1 MLRYSLTSRSW
12 IRRVCFPE
20 RSSVSQEGTYSFYYV
35 VLQYIDCISYLNL
48 YYLSLNRYDFARVCR
63 WFAERSDLI
72 LLLFDSYKLDISD
85 EFKGVIEELHSHDDK
100 VHCVLNKADQLDSE
114 SLMRVYGA
122 LLWSM
127 GKIFRGAEVTRVYV
141 GSFHDKPL
149 LRPEYKTLF
158 DRDRHALMEHLK
170 ELPNMCSMRKVNEMV
185 KRIRLNIV
193 NVCLV
198 GAIKAR
204 MPWFIG
210 KEAAQKKI
218 LDSLGEIYAHV
229 QHEYNLS
236 PGDFPPMEDFR
247 NSLKLQDFST
257 FPSMDRQVVQE
268 LKNMLDMSIPQI
280 LRGIAG
286 VTKSQFAKGGEDD
299 EDEDEEPI
307 AVLKSL
313 KVSSV
318 KQKKTAAK
326 EVAIAPK
333 TKSSAG
339 NGALTVLAIIIIF
352 IALAIGIAKTRPEYL
367 ELARLWLRA
376 QGIQI

>member
-1 MLRYSLTSRSW
+1 MHL
-12 IRRVCFPE
+12 I
-20 RSSVSQEGTYSFYYV
+20 
-35 VLQYIDCISYLNL
+35 
-48 YYLSLNRYDFARVCR
+48 RYDFARVCR

-149 LRPEYKTLF
+149 LRPEYKNLF

-218 LDSLGEIYAHV
+218 LGSLGEIYAHV

-236 PGDFPPMEDFR
+236 PGDFPPIEDFR

-268 LKNMLDMSIPQI
+268 LKNMLDQSIPQI

-286 VTKSQFAKGGEDD
+286 VSKSQFAKDSEEDEVEGAGDD
-299 EDEDEEPI
+299 EKE
-307 AVLKSL
+307 AVKPKSI
-313 KVSSV
+313 KATPG
-318 KQKKTAAK
+318 KAKKRSEK
-326 EVAIAPK
+326 EVSGS
-333 TKSSAG
+333 TKAVKAG
-339 NGALTVLAIIIIF
+339 SNIGLVVFIGLIVLLV
-352 IALAIGIAKTRPEYL
+352 ALAVGVAKTRPEYL
-367 ELARLWLRA
+367 ELARLWLQA